1 MKFITLSTKNDGK
14 VSVKADA
21 FTGVAT
27 YKKGF
32 SDYTV
37 VYFGNTHIET
47 EETRE
52 YILKMLEL
60 NYKEER

>member
-21 FTGVAT
+21 ITGVAT
-27 YKKGF
+27 YKKGL

-37 VYFGNTHIET
+37 VYFGNKHIET

-60 NYKEER
+60 NYKEGR